1 MNTKELKS
9 TKLYK
14 EYSLEIP
21 YEEIDIEVDN
31 KINQILPTVN
41 IPGFRKGKA
50 PLNIVK
56 KKYEDNVLNEVI
68 QKVIDTN
75 TKKLIDEKNFS
86 LFRAPKVELSKYEK
100 NKPVIINLK
109 FDLKPEIKLKDFKNF
124 KINKYEI
131 DLSKKAEENQF
142 KNFIASQKN
151 YKKIESS
158 RQVKNTDKVTVNF
171 GSSNEDLPE
180 YLKSQKN
187 FPIDLEFDDG
197 ILPNLNKELIS
208 KKVKVGDKFE
218 LEINLSKILKDDKF
232 KKTSFNFEII
242 SIEEKIKFELTKEF
256 LDKNGFKKEED
267 LKNFLVNNIKT
278 QYEQGIKQIEK
289 KELMDLLDSSYKFD
303 LPEGVLE
310 DDFNQIWQRLEH
322 AKKEGSLDEDDKLLK
337 DEDLKKRYKKISE
350 RRVKLGLLMQHI
362 ASEEKIIISEEEINK
377 GILEYSSQYPGQ
389 EKQILEYFEK
399 NPSSLDTI
407 RAPLIEQKVIDS
419 IISKSKT
426 NVIKLDE
433 DQYKKLEVKTFDI
446 KDKKI

>member
-1 MNTKELKS
+1 MITKELKS

-31 KINQILPTVN
+31 KINEILPTVN

-75 TKKLIDEKNFS
+75 TKKLIDEKKFS
-86 LFRAPKVELSKYEK
+86 LFRAPKVELSNYEK
-100 NKPVIINLK
+100 NKPITINLK
-109 FDLKPEIKLKDFKNF
+109 FDLKPEIKLKDFKDL
-124 KINKYEI
+124 KINRYEI
-131 DLSKKAEENQF
+131 NLDKKAEENQF
-142 KNFIASQKN
+142 KSYIDSQKN
-151 YKKIESS
+151 FKKIQSS
-158 RQVKNTDKVTVNF
+158 RQVKNSDKVIVNF
-171 GSSNEDLPE
+171 ISSQEDLPE

-187 FPIDLEFDDG
+187 FPIDLGFDDG
-197 ILPNLNKELIS
+197 ILPGLNKELI
-208 KKVKVGDKFE
+208 KRKVKVGDKID

-232 KKTSFNFEII
+232 KKTTFYFEII

-256 LDKNGFKKEED
+256 LDKNGFKTEKD
-267 LKNFLVNNIKT
+267 LKDFLVSNLKN
-278 QYEQGIKQIEK
+278 QYEQGIIQIEK
-289 KELMDLLDSSYKFD
+289 KELMDLLDSNYEFE
-303 LPEGVLE
+303 LPDGVLE
-310 DDFNQIWQRLEH
+310 DDFNQIWKRLEQ
-322 AKKEGSLDEDDKLLK
+322 AKKDGSLDEDDKLLK
-337 DEDLKKRYKKISE
+337 DDDLKKRYKKISE

-362 ASEEKIIISEEEINK
+362 ASEEKVVISEEETNK
-377 GILEYSSQYPGQ
+377 GILEYTRQYPGQ
-389 EKQILEYFEK
+389 EKQIMEYFEK

-426 NVIKLDE
+426 NVIKLNEDE
-433 DQYKKLEVKTFDI
+433 YKKLETKTFDI
-446 KDKKI
+446 KDIKK

>member
-75 TKKLIDEKNFS
+75 TKKLIDEKKFS

-100 NKPVIINLK
+100 NKPITINLK
-109 FDLKPEIKLKDFKNF
+109 FDLKPEIKLKDFKDL

-131 DLSKKAEENQF
+131 ELGKKAEENQF
-142 KNFIASQKN
+142 KNFIDSQKN
-151 YKKIESS
+151 FRKIESS
-158 RQVKNTDKVTVNF
+158 RQVKNSDKVIVNF
-171 GSSNEDLPE
+171 ESSQEDLPE

-187 FPIDLEFDDG
+187 FPIDLNFDDG
-197 ILPNLNKELIS
+197 ILPGLNKELIER
-208 KKVKVGDKFE
+208 KVKIGDKID
-218 LEINLSKILKDDKF
+218 LKINLSKILKDDKF
-232 KKTSFNFEII
+232 KKTTFHFEII

-256 LDKNGFKKEED
+256 LDKNGFKSEKD
-267 LKNFLVNNIKT
+267 LKEFLISNMKT

-289 KELMDLLDSSYKFD
+289 KELMDLLDNNHKFE
-303 LPEGVLE
+303 LPDGVLE
-310 DDFNQIWQRLEH
+310 DDFNQIWNRLEQ

-337 DEDLKKRYKKISE
+337 DDELKKRYKKISE

-362 ASEEKIIISEEEINK
+362 ASEEKVVVSEEEINK
-377 GILEYSSQYPGQ
+377 AILEYTSQYPGQ
-389 EKQILEYFEK
+389 EKQIMEYLEK

-426 NVIKLDE
+426 NVIKLTE
-433 DQYKKLEVKTFDI
+433 DDYKKLEVKTFDI
-446 KDKKI
+446 KDTKK

>member
-9 TKLYK
+9 KKLYK

-31 KINQILPTVN
+31 KINQILPSVN

-75 TKKLIDEKNFS
+75 TKKLIDEKKFS

-100 NKPVIINLK
+100 NKPITINLK
-109 FDLKPEIKLKDFKNF
+109 FDLKPEIKLKDFKDL
-124 KINKYEI
+124 KTNKYEI
-131 DLSKKAEENQF
+131 ELGKKAEENQF
-142 KNFIASQKN
+142 KSFIDSQKN
-151 YKKIESS
+151 FKKIESS
-158 RQVKNTDKVTVNF
+158 RQVKNSDKVIVNF
-171 GSSNEDLPE
+171 ESSQEDLPE

-187 FPIDLEFDDG
+187 FPIDLGFDDG
-197 ILPNLNKELIS
+197 ILPGLNKELIDR
-208 KKVKVGDKFE
+208 KVKAGDKIE
-218 LEINLSKILKDDKF
+218 LKINLSKFLKDDKF
-232 KKTSFNFEII
+232 KKTTFHFEII

-256 LDKNGFKKEED
+256 LDKNGFKTEKD
-267 LKNFLVNNIKT
+267 LKEFLVSNMKT
-278 QYEQGIKQIEK
+278 QYEEGIKQIEK
-289 KELMDLLDSSYKFD
+289 KELMDLLDNSYKFE
-303 LPEGVLE
+303 LPDGVLE
-310 DDFNQIWQRLEH
+310 DDFNQIWNRLEQ

-337 DEDLKKRYKKISE
+337 DDDLKKRYKKISE

-362 ASEEKIIISEEEINK
+362 ASEEKIVVSEEEINK
-377 GILEYSSQYPGQ
+377 GILEYTRQYPGQ
-389 EKQILEYFEK
+389 EKQIMEYFEK

-426 NVIKLDE
+426 NVIKLNEDE
-433 DQYKKLEVKTFDI
+433 YKKLEVKTFDI
-446 KDKKI
+446 KDKKK

>member
-1 MNTKELKS
+1 MITKELKS

-56 KKYEDNVLNEVI
+56 KKYKDNVLNQVI

-75 TKKLIDEKNFS
+75 TRKLIDEKKFS
-86 LFRAPKVELSKYEK
+86 LFRAPKVELSNYEK
-100 NKPVIINLK
+100 NKPITINLK
-109 FDLKPEIKLKDFKNF
+109 FDLKPEIKLKDFKDL

-131 DLSKKAEENQF
+131 NLDKKTEENQF
-142 KNFIASQKN
+142 KSFIDSQKN
-151 YKKIESS
+151 FKKIETS
-158 RQVKNTDKVTVNF
+158 RQVKNSDKVIVNF
-171 GSSNEDLPE
+171 ESSQDGLPE

-187 FPIDLEFDDG
+187 FPIDLGFDDG
-197 ILPNLNKELIS
+197 ILPGLNKELID
-208 KKVKVGDKFE
+208 KKVKAGDKIE
-218 LEINLSKILKDDKF
+218 LKINLSKILQDDKF
-232 KKTSFNFEII
+232 KKTTFHFEII
-242 SIEEKIKFELTKEF
+242 SIEEKVKFELTKEF
-256 LDKNGFKKEED
+256 LDKNGFKTEKD
-267 LKNFLVNNIKT
+267 LKEFLVNNMKT

-289 KELMDLLDSSYKFD
+289 KELMDFLDKDYKFE
-303 LPEGVLE
+303 LPDGVLE
-310 DDFNQIWQRLEH
+310 DDFNQIWNRLEQ

-337 DEDLKKRYKKISE
+337 DDELKKRYKKISE
-350 RRVKLGLLMQHI
+350 RRVKLGLLIQQI
-362 ASEEKIIISEEEINK
+362 ALEEKIVVSEEEINK
-377 GILEYSSQYPGQ
+377 GILEYTSQYPGQ
-389 EKQILEYFEK
+389 EKQIMEYFEK

-426 NVIKLDE
+426 NVIKLNE
-433 DQYKKLEVKTFDI
+433 DDYKKLEVKTFDI
-446 KDKKI
+446 KDTK

>member
-21 YEEIDIEVDN
+21 YEEIDTEIDN
-31 KINQILPTVN
+31 KINQMLPTVN

-86 LFRAPKVELSKYEK
+86 LFRAPKVELSNYEK
-100 NKPVIINLK
+100 NKPITINLK
-109 FDLKPEIKLKDFKNF
+109 FDLKPEIKLKDFKDL

-131 DLSKKAEENQF
+131 ELGKKVEENQF
-142 KNFIASQKN
+142 KSFIDSQKN
-151 YKKIESS
+151 FKKIETS
-158 RQVKNTDKVTVNF
+158 RQVKKSDKVIVNF
-171 GSSNEDLPE
+171 ESSQEELPE

-187 FPIDLEFDDG
+187 FPIDLGFDDG

-208 KKVKVGDKFE
+208 KKVKVGDKFD
-218 LEINLSKILKDDKF
+218 LVLNLSKILKDDKF
-232 KKTSFNFEII
+232 KKTTFYFEII

-256 LDKNGFKKEED
+256 LEKNGFKTEKD
-267 LKNFLVNNIKT
+267 LKEFLVSNMKT

-289 KELMDLLDSSYKFD
+289 KELMDLLDNSYNFE
-303 LPEGVLE
+303 LPDGVLE
-310 DDFNQIWQRLEH
+310 DDFNQIWNRLEQ

-337 DEDLKKRYKKISE
+337 DDDLKKRYKKISE

-362 ASEEKIIISEEEINK
+362 ASEEKVVVSEEEINK
-377 GILEYSSQYPGQ
+377 GILEYTRQYPGQ
-389 EKQILEYFEK
+389 EKQIMEYFEK

-426 NVIKLDE
+426 NVIKLSE
-433 DQYKKLEVKTFDI
+433 DDYKKLEVKTFDI
-446 KDKKI
+446 KDTKK

>member
-75 TKKLIDEKNFS
+75 AKKLIDEKKFS

-100 NKPVIINLK
+100 NKPITINLK
-109 FDLKPEIKLKDFKNF
+109 LDLKPEIKLKDFKDL

-131 DLSKKAEENQF
+131 KLGKKEEENQF

-151 YKKIESS
+151 FKKIESS
-158 RQVKNTDKVTVNF
+158 RQVKNTDKVIVNF
-171 GSSNEDLPE
+171 KSAQEDLPE

-208 KKVKVGDKFE
+208 KKVKVGDKLD
-218 LEINLSKILKDDKF
+218 LEINLSKILKDDKYN
-232 KKTSFNFEII
+232 KTTFNFEII
-242 SIEEKIKFELTKEF
+242 SIEEKIKFELTKEY
-256 LDKNGFKKEED
+256 LDKNGFKTEKD
-267 LKNFLVNNIKT
+267 LKELLVSNIKT

-289 KELMDLLDSSYKFD
+289 KELMDLLDNNYKFD
-303 LPEGVLE
+303 LPDGVLE
-310 DDFNQIWQRLEH
+310 DDFNQIWSRLEQ
-322 AKKEGSLDEDDKLLK
+322 AKKEGSLDEDDKLLN
-337 DEDLKKRYKKISE
+337 DDDLKKRYKKISK

-362 ASEEKIIISEEEINK
+362 ASEEKVVVSEEEINK
-377 GILEYSSQYPGQ
+377 GILEYTRQYPGQ
-389 EKQILEYFEK
+389 EKQIMEYFEK

-407 RAPLIEQKVIDS
+407 RAPLLEQKVMDS

-426 NVIKLDE
+426 NVIKLNEDE
-433 DQYKKLEVKTFDI
+433 YKKLEVKTFDI
-446 KDKKI
+446 KDTKK

>member
-31 KINQILPTVN
+31 KIKKIQHSFI
-41 IPGFRKGKA
+41 IPVFIKAKA

-75 TKKLIDEKNFS
+75 TKKLIDEKKFS
-86 LFRAPKVELSKYEK
+86 LFRAPKVELSNYEK
-100 NKPVIINLK
+100 NKPITINLK
-109 FDLKPEIKLKDFKNF
+109 FDLKPEIKLKDFKDL

-131 DLSKKAEENQF
+131 ELDKKAEENQF
-142 KNFIASQKN
+142 KSFIDSQKN
-151 YKKIESS
+151 FKKIESS
-158 RQVKNTDKVTVNF
+158 RQVKNSDKVIVNF
-171 GSSNEDLPE
+171 ESDQQDLPE

-187 FPIDLEFDDG
+187 FPIDLGFDDG
-197 ILPNLNKELIS
+197 ILPGLNKELIER
-208 KKVKVGDKFE
+208 KVKAGDKID
-218 LEINLSKILKDDKF
+218 LQIDLSKILKDDKF
-232 KKTSFNFEII
+232 KKTTFHFEII

-256 LDKNGFKKEED
+256 LDKNDFKTEKD
-267 LKNFLVNNIKT
+267 LKDFLVSNIKT

-289 KELMDLLDSSYKFD
+289 KELMDLLDNSYKFE
-303 LPEGVLE
+303 LPDGVLE
-310 DDFNQIWQRLEH
+310 DDFNQIWNRLEQ

-337 DEDLKKRYKKISE
+337 DEDLKIRYKKISE

-362 ASEEKIIISEEEINK
+362 ATEEKVVISEEEINK
-377 GILEYSSQYPGQ
+377 GILEYSNQYPSQ
-389 EKQILEYFEK
+389 EKQIMEYFEK
-399 NPSSLDTI
+399 NPSSLDAI
-407 RAPLIEQKVIDS
+407 RAPLIEQKVIES

-426 NVIKLDE
+426 NVIKLNE

-446 KDKKI
+446 KDIKK